1 MKKLLAVSVFIAL
14 LGVFS
19 LSMVIAQTDTTVSEC
34 PGAPPPRLT
43 VSETA
48 QVAQAFSSLR
58 ADVNSSI
65 VLRVMYRA
73 NNDQFTVT
81 DGPVC
86 AGPHYWWEVDFNGI
100 TGWVTEG
107 LGSTYWVEPVGA
119 TTPVATATATTSAP
133 TATPASP
140 IVATAVVAT
149 PAPVTGCPGA
159 PEPRLTVGGQ
169 GGVAQVFS
177 TLRADIGS
185 NTALAIMYRANNA
198 VFSVVSGPVCSG
210 PYYWWEVTFDGMT
223 GWVTEGT
230 GATYWLEPVGATTS
244 STSTDSMEDS
254 SEEISPEETPESEG

>member
-1 MKKLLAVSVFIAL
+1 MKKLLAVMVFIAL

-19 LSMVIAQTDTTVSEC
+19 LTLVTAQLGDIPDC
-34 PGAPPPRLT
+34 PGAPPPRLIL
-43 VSETA
+43 SETA

-58 ADVNSSI
+58 ADVGSPV

-81 DGPVC
+81 AGPVC

-107 LGSTYWVEPVGA
+107 LGATYWIEPVGETA
-119 TTPVATATATTSAP
+119 TPVATFTPAP

-149 PAPVTGCPGA
+149 PAPVTDCPGA
-159 PEPRLTVGGQ
+159 PAPRLTVGGQ

-185 NTALAIMYRANNA
+185 NTALTIMYRANNA

-210 PYYWWEVTFDGMT
+210 PYYWWQVTYDGIT

-230 GATYWLEPVGATTS
+230 GATYWLEPVTGATTS
-244 STSTDSMEDS
+244 STSSDSTEDTS
-254 SEEISPEETPESEG
+254 AESTPESEG